1 MWNYLSKNVYK
12 NLVRIFTKVDI
23 KHDILIGKG
32 DNKMYLHS
40 LRLWNWRKFSEGQ
53 NGECG
58 VEIEFNNGLNVLVGE
73 NDSGKTAIIDAI
85 KTVLSTNNQD
95 VSWVTEQD
103 FYEGSTSMKIECIF
117 RKLSP
122 REEAFFYEWL
132 TITPK
137 ITELRIVMEA
147 EIYEDINKHKK
158 IKKIIKAGSENL
170 ESGMDDIARQLLSVT
185 YLKPLRDAAS
195 ELSPG
200 KRSRI
205 AQVVKNLRDFAD
217 DSPDQKQIIDSFAN
231 AFDELKTI
239 LNDPV
244 LNKIGSTVDNFFE
257 DNNKK
262 EPEIRSKEMSFVE
275 ILRKLEL
282 NLGEVGTGLGSSN
295 LLFMAVELL
304 LLSEAEVG
312 PKIALIEEVEAHI
325 HPQAQLR
332 VIKHFEKNS
341 IDTGIQYIFT
351 SHSPILASSISLES
365 IIFVYNKQ
373 VYPMKKGYTKL
384 KVDDYEFLE
393 RFLDATKANMFFA
406 QGVIFVEG
414 DAENLL
420 LPAIAEVIERPL
432 HRYGVSIINVGNL
445 AFKRY
450 TSIFLRSNEN
460 KQLNFPVSIIT
471 DLDLKPVDYYDE
483 PCYIK
488 IGEELNREIANLYGT
503 EEIVSEFEK
512 IYENSKDVFNKSKTI
527 YGKKLKENLMG
538 VELNKKLKEIN
549 NQIVKLLNPLEP
561 QFDEYKDKITSEVKE
576 RYFNDVEKTKV
587 FISKPWTLEH
597 CIAFS
602 KLREDFENILL
613 ECHYTQETNRLNK
626 KNEWEEY
633 SGQNTRATAVYNF
646 LLEKEVS
653 KAIVAQQFA
662 KHLLDNKNR
671 FKEVLLSDQ
680 SIRHLI
686 NAIYHVT
693 GGELGAN

>member
-1 MWNYLSKNVYK
+1 
-12 NLVRIFTKVDI
+12 
-23 KHDILIGKG
+23 
-32 DNKMYLHS
+32 MYLHS
-40 LRLWNWRKFSEGQ
+40 MKLWNWRKFAEDQ

-58 VEIEFNNGLNVLVGE
+58 IEIEFNNGLNVIVGE

-95 VSWVTEQD
+95 VNWVTEQD
-103 FYEGSTSMKIECIF
+103 FYEGSTNMKIECIF
-117 RKLSP
+117 RCLSQ

-132 TITPK
+132 TIASEK
-137 ITELRIVMEA
+137 TELRVTMEA
-147 EIYEDINKHKK
+147 EIYEDINKQKK
-158 IKKIIKAGSENL
+158 IKKTVKAGAENL
-170 ESGMDDIARQLLSVT
+170 ESGMEDIVRQLLSVT
-185 YLKPLRDAAS
+185 YLKPLRDAAA

-205 AQVVKNLRDFAD
+205 AQVVKNLSDFAE
-217 DSPDQKQIIDSFAN
+217 DSPDQKKIIDSFAN
-231 AFDELKTI
+231 AFDELKTV
-239 LNDPV
+239 LNEPV
-244 LNKIGSTVDNFFE
+244 LSKIGSTVEHFFE

-312 PKIALIEEVEAHI
+312 PKVALIEEVEAHI

-332 VIKHFEKNS
+332 VIKHFEKHTK
-341 IDTGIQYIFT
+341 DTGMQYIFT
-351 SHSPILASSISLES
+351 SHSPVLASSISLES

-373 VYPMKKGYTKL
+373 AYPMKKGYTKL
-384 KVDDYEFLE
+384 DKADYEFLE

-420 LPAIAEVIERPL
+420 LPAISEVIGRPL

-450 TSIFLRSNEN
+450 TSIFLRSDEN
-460 KQLNFPVSIIT
+460 KLLNFPVSIIT
-471 DLDLKPVDYYDE
+471 DLDLKPIEYFDE
-483 PCYIK
+483 PCYFKINGDLNRKIAGLYEYNEINNELEKIYVRGKDLISKSKTLYSDKIK
-488 IGEELNREIANLYGT
+488 KELSGEELKN
-503 EEIVSEFEK
+503 
-512 IYENSKDVFNKSKTI
+512 
-527 YGKKLKENLMG
+527 
-538 VELNKKLKEIN
+538 KLKEIGT
-549 NQIVKLLNPLEP
+549 QISELLKNLEP
-561 QFDEYKDKITSEVKE
+561 HFDEYREKTEVEVKE
-576 RYFNDVEKTKV
+576 RYFNNVEKTRV

-597 CIAFS
+597 SIALS
-602 KLREDFENILL
+602 SLSDDFENILL
-613 ECHYTQETNRLNK
+613 ECHYNQENNRFNQK
-626 KNEWEEY
+626 DEWNELE
-633 SGQNTRATAVYNF
+633 QNSRATDVYRF

-653 KAIVAQQFA
+653 KAVVAQQFA
-662 KHLLDNKNR
+662 KYLLDNKAR
-671 FKEVLLSDQ
+671 LKEVLLTDPSLK
-680 SIRHLI
+680 HLI

-693 GGELGAN
+693 GGDGGAN

>member
-1 MWNYLSKNVYK
+1 
-12 NLVRIFTKVDI
+12 
-23 KHDILIGKG
+23 
-32 DNKMYLHS
+32 MYIHS

-58 VEIEFNNGLNVLVGE
+58 VEVEFNKGLNIIVGE

-103 FYEGSTSMKIECIF
+103 FYVDSKSLKIECIF
-117 RKLSP
+117 RNLSQ

-132 TITPK
+132 TITPEK
-137 ITELRIVMEA
+137 TELRVVMEA
-147 EIYEDINKHKK
+147 EIYEDINKQRKVKK
-158 IKKIIKAGSENL
+158 IVKAGSENL
-170 ESGMDDIARQLLSVT
+170 ESGMEDTVRQLLSVT
-185 YLKPLRDAAS
+185 YLKPLRDAAT

-205 AQVVKNLRDFAD
+205 AQVVKNLSDFAD
-217 DSPDQKQIIDSFAN
+217 YSPEQKQIIDSFSS
-231 AFDELKTI
+231 AFDELKAI
-239 LNDPV
+239 LNEPV
-244 LNKIGSTVDNFFE
+244 LSKIGKTVDHFFE

-262 EPEIRSKEMSFVE
+262 VPEIISKEMSFVE

-304 LLSEAEVG
+304 LLSESEVG

-341 IDTGIQYIFT
+341 KNTGIQYIFT

-365 IIFVYNKQ
+365 IIFIYNKQ
-373 VYPMKKGYTKL
+373 AYPMKKGYTKL
-384 KVDDYEFLE
+384 QEEDYEFLE

-406 QGVIFVEG
+406 QGIIFVEG

-420 LPAIAEVIERPL
+420 LPAVAEVIGRPL
-432 HRYGVSIINVGNL
+432 HRYGVSVINVGNL

-450 TSIFLRSNEN
+450 TSIFLRSHKN

-488 IGEELNREIANLYGT
+488 IDEELNRQIANLYGCD
-503 EEIVSEFEK
+503 EIESEFQK
-512 IYENSKDVFNKSKTI
+512 IYVNCKDVYNKSKVL
-527 YGKKLKENLMG
+527 YGKKIENLSG
-538 VELNKKLKEIN
+538 DELTKKFKEIN
-549 NQIVKLLNPLEP
+549 AKIIELLKVTEP
-561 QFDEYKDKITSEVKE
+561 KFDEYKEKKESEIKK
-576 RYFNDVEKTKV
+576 RYFNGIEKTRV
-587 FISKPWTLEH
+587 FISKPWTFEH
-597 CIAFS
+597 SIALS
-602 KLREDFENILL
+602 GLRDDFENILL
-613 ECHYTQETNRLNK
+613 GHYDQEKNRLNK
-626 KNEWEEY
+626 KKEWETCSEK
-633 SGQNTRATAVYNF
+633 NKRATAVYTF
-646 LLEKEVS
+646 LLEKEIS
-653 KAIVAQQFA
+653 KAVVAQQFA
-662 KHLLDNKNR
+662 KYLLDNKEKV
-671 FKEVLLSDQ
+671 KEVLLSDE
-680 SIRHLI
+680 SLKHLI
-686 NAIYHVT
+686 SAIYHVT
-693 GGELGAN
+693 GGEDGAN